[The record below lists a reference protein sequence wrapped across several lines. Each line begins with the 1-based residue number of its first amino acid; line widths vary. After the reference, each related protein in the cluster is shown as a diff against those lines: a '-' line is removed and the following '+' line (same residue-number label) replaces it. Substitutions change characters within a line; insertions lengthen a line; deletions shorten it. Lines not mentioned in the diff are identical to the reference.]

1 MRDAAGADAEYGVS
15 SGKRKSFTE
24 TMQIFYAPDIA
35 GKSYIL
41 DERES
46 KHLIRVL
53 RATRGEA
60 VRLIDGKGNLFEGRV
75 ADPDPRR
82 CRIEISGSSTET
94 EKRSY
99 TLHIAISPLR
109 NPERLDWFVE
119 KSVEIGIDRITPVIC
134 RNSEKKT
141 VKAERLEGIIISAMK
156 QSVKP
161 LKTILE
167 EPVDFSRFVKDRTEE
182 KKMIAFCSDF
192 PEKTALK
199 NACTPGGSVLI
210 MIGPEGDFSPDE
222 VSLAIAEGF
231 IPVSLGQSRLR
242 TETAGL
248 AACHSVFFIN
258 Q

>member
-82 CRIEISGSSTET
+82 CRIEISGSRRACIRSSSSLYSLSDNET
-94 EKRSY
+94 EAKV
-99 TLHIAISPLR
+99 A
-109 NPERLDWFVE
+109 RL
-119 KSVEIGIDRITPVIC
+119 ST
-134 RNSEKKT
+134 
-141 VKAERLEGIIISAMK
+141 
-156 QSVKP
+156 
-161 LKTILE
+161 
-167 EPVDFSRFVKDRTEE
+167 
-182 KKMIAFCSDF
+182 
-192 PEKTALK
+192 
-199 NACTPGGSVLI
+199 
-210 MIGPEGDFSPDE
+210 
-222 VSLAIAEGF
+222 
-231 IPVSLGQSRLR
+231 
-242 TETAGL
+242 
-248 AACHSVFFIN
+248 
-258 Q
+258 